1 MELCDSAN
9 IIEKLNKEF
18 DDLQNLNQK
27 LVEEVELKAETIK
40 EQQVELEVM
49 SLWIRY
55 NKIDHFPDML
65 SFWYDYGESLH
76 KLDVPINYN
85 PEYDKVF
92 SEWYPLYGTGFD
104 EGDLPSIPNL
114 LRRQYRDYEN
124 NFEDYVFKE
133 LVENY

>member
-18 DDLQNLNQK
+18 DELQNLNQE

-49 SLWIRY
+49 TLWIRY
-55 NKIDHFPDML
+55 KNIDHFPDMIH
-65 SFWYDYGESLH
+65 FWYDYGEYLQN

-92 SEWYPLYGTGFD
+92 SEWFPTYNPEVFD
-104 EGDLPSIPNL
+104 LETPEL
-114 LRRQYRDYEN
+114 LRRQYRDYED